1 MRICKAR
8 PVADDALRALPV
20 DSLTPL
26 DASAELARLAIE
38 IAEHDQRYYRDD
50 APDISDAG
58 YDALRQRNI
67 AIEAKFPNLKRKDSP
82 SDRVGATPATGFGK
96 VKHRRPMLSLD
107 NAFSDDDVHEFVVRV
122 RKFLGLSDD
131 EAVNLVAEPKIDGL
145 SASVRYEQGRFVLGA
160 TRGDG
165 ETGEDITANLAQ
177 VVDLPKELK
186 GKDVP
191 DVIEVRGE
199 VYMAKEDFLALNEA
213 QEKSGGKVFANPRNA
228 AAGSLRQLDVSVTAS
243 RNLRFFAYAWGE
255 ADQLPAQTQSG
266 VLQCF
271 KAWGF
276 SLNPLTEGCKDTD
289 AALALYRRVETAR
302 AELPY
307 DIDGVVYKV
316 DRLDW
321 QDRLGMVSRAPR
333 WAIAHKFPAEKAQTV
348 IREIDIQVGRTGTLT
363 PVARLE
369 PVTVGGVVV
378 TNATLHNEENIE
390 KLGVRVGD
398 TVIVQRAGDV
408 IPQVLAVVAEK
419 RPKDSKPFKF
429 PEHCPICHSHAVR
442 EVKDEKTGELE
453 ARRRCTGGLI
463 CEAQAVERLRHFV
476 SRNAFDIE
484 GLGEKQIAA
493 FWTEKLVQQPADIFY
508 LAAKNRELDP
518 PLQEKEGWGDL
529 SVSNLFK
536 AIEARRRIEFDRFI
550 YALGIPHVGQSNARL
565 LAKNYL
571 EPVALTHALG
581 KANGYEGVEWEDLL
595 NIDGIGEKVARTLV
609 DFANEPHNIEVIAN
623 LVNVLDI
630 QPFEAPED
638 DSPVSGKTVVFTG
651 TLERMT
657 RAEAKARAES
667 LGAKV
672 SGSVSKKTDYLVAG
686 PAAGSK
692 LKKAQELGVTT
703 LSEDDWLALIN
714 T

>member
-1 MRICKAR
+1 MLE
-8 PVADDALRALPV
+8 DALRALPV
-20 DSLTPL
+20 DKMTPL

-50 APDISDAG
+50 APDVTDAD

-67 AIEAKFPNLKRKDSP
+67 AIETRFPDLKRKDSP

-107 NAFSDDDVHEFVVRV
+107 NAFNDEDVHEFVARV
-122 RKFLGLSDD
+122 RKFLGLSED
-131 EAVNLVAEPKIDGL
+131 EKVTLVAEPKIDGL
-145 SASVRYEQGRFVLGA
+145 SASVRYEMGKFVLGA

-177 VVDLPKELK
+177 VTDLPKTLS
-186 GKDVP
+186 GNNVP

-213 QEKSGGKVFANPRNA
+213 QEKAGGKIFANPRNA
-228 AAGSLRQLDVSVTAS
+228 AAGSLRQLDVSVTAG
-243 RNLRFFAYAWGE
+243 RKLRFFAYAWGE
-255 ADQLPAQTQSG
+255 APQLPSDTQSG

-271 KAWGF
+271 KGWGF
-276 SLNPLTEGCKDTD
+276 SLNPLTEVCRDVDG
-289 AALALYRRVETAR
+289 ALALYRGVETAR
-302 AELPY
+302 AGLPY

-321 QDRLGMVSRAPR
+321 QERLGMVSRAPR

-348 IREIDIQVGRTGTLT
+348 INDIDIQVGRTGTLT

-390 KLGVRVGD
+390 KLDVRIGD

-408 IPQVLAVVAEK
+408 IPQVLAVVTDK
-419 RPKDSKPFKF
+419 RPENSGAYDF
-429 PEHCPICHSHAVR
+429 PDHCPICGSAAVR
-442 EVKDEKTGELE
+442 EIKDQKTGELE

-476 SRNAFDIE
+476 SRDAFDIE

-493 FWTEKLVQQPADIFY
+493 FWQDGLVRQPSDIFE
-508 LAAKNRELDP
+508 LKNKEIDP
-518 PLQEKEGWGDL
+518 PLKEREGWGDL

-536 AIEARRRIEFDRFI
+536 AIDQRRTIELDRFM
-550 YALGIPHVGQSNARL
+550 YGLGVPHVGQTTARL
-565 LAKNYL
+565 LAKTYETHERLL
-571 EPVALTHALG
+571 EALM
-581 KANGYEGVEWEDLL
+581 KAQDAESDAWLDLVD
-595 NIDGIGEKVARTLV
+595 IDGVGPKVAQTLV
-609 DFANEPHNIEVIAN
+609 AFFAEPHNNDVVN
-623 LVNVLDI
+623 SLVAHLDI
-630 QPFEAPED
+630 QPFDMPED

-657 RAEAKARAES
+657 RAEAKAKAES

-686 PAAGSK
+686 PGAGSK
-692 LKKAQELGVTT
+692 LKKAQELGVTA
-703 LSEDDWLALIN
+703 LSEDDWLALISS
-714 T
+714 